1 MLHQDTRLPD
11 LVLRPPGTAEGTPRL
26 RRLPPAEVLWIDG
39 AEVRAD
45 EAGCPPWRLGAAIH
59 TDPSKVETCGN
70 NAS

>member
-45 EAGCPPWRLGAAIH
+45 EAGLPAMATGCS
-59 TDPSKVETCGN
+59 DPH
-70 NAS
+70 